1 MRPTRVLLAALLA
14 VALSGAGA
22 ALSGAVPG
30 AGRAGAGT
38 GSATADVVARADG
51 VWCCWPPK

>member
-1 MRPTRVLLAALLA
+1 MLAALLA